1 MRHESNSNFDPETA
15 YARGRKAGRED
26 GFRNTRME
34 GLWQL
39 ANSANFATQQFG
51 QGYRDGLESVA
62 EKLTGVMEDYFEQ
75 ARRERKGDRR

>member
-1 MRHESNSNFDPETA
+1 MRHENKSNFDPETA

-51 QGYRDGLESVA
+51 QGYRDGFKSTRAVG
-62 EKLTGVMEDYFEQ
+62 KV
-75 ARRERKGDRR
+75 K